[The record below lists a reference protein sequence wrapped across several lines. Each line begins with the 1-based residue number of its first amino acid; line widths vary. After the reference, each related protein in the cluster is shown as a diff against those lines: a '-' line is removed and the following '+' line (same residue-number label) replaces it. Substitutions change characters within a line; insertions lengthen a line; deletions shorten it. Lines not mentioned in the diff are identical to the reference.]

1 MPTQADVDYWRQHQT
16 DMPKQHRNVR
26 YRDVVDLA
34 ARNADV
40 HELPVI
46 QAEQIGALAC
56 RLRVC
61 AILETHPNIS

>member
-1 MPTQADVDYWRQHQT
+1 MPTQADVGYWQHQT

-40 HELPVI
+40 LGLPVI
-46 QAEQIGALAC
+46 
-56 RLRVC
+56 
-61 AILETHPNIS
+61 